1 MEIIKKNITLI
12 LGMSIPALMILIVAG
27 SVYLPSFFV
36 KAPAVNFL
44 YSVGDDNYYCDGV
57 QQYIVQNS
65 QLVKN
70 IVKQSDTGNVVPVCT
85 EPKIF
90 IQDVVKN
97 ESKQISFEEAQKLNL
112 DSNNISP
119 DGFEVVYGSRGDGY
133 FPFFFYSNP
142 DYSTRYLKGHN
153 ISKKLN
159 IQLNESYYYG
169 FHFLGW
175 IK

>member
-1 MEIIKKNITLI
+1 MEIIKKNITFI
-12 LGMSIPALMILIVAG
+12 LGMSIPVLMILIVAG
-27 SVYLPSFFV
+27 SIYLPSLFV

-44 YSVGDDNYYCDGV
+44 YSIGDDNYYCDGI
-57 QQYIVQNS
+57 QQYTVQNNK
-65 QLVKN
+65 LLRN
-70 IVKQSDTGNVVPVCT
+70 IVKQPDTGGVALVCVD
-85 EPKIF
+85 PKIF

-112 DSNNISP
+112 DSNIISS
-119 DGFEVVYGSRGDGY
+119 DGFEVVYGNRGDNY